1 MKKVNNMKS
10 VMSHDFS
17 RAPSINAPRS
27 SFDRSFG
34 HKTTFDAGLLIPF
47 YVDDVIPG
55 DTFNL
60 NSTIF
65 ARLNTPAFPVMDN
78 MYLDTHFFF
87 VPTRLIWDNARK
99 FYGEQQDPG
108 DSIDYTIP
116 TMNFGAVP
124 EGSVGDYFGLPAGES
139 IGPGKVSALYH
150 RAYKLIWNEWFRDQ
164 NLQDSLT
171 INKTDTA
178 DSDLTMMPLRRG
190 KRHDYFTSCLP

>member
-1 MKKVNNMKS
+1 MPSTMKKVNNMKS

-124 EGSVGDYFGLPAGES
+124 EGSVGDYFGLP
-139 IGPGKVSALYH
+139 
-150 RAYKLIWNEWFRDQ
+150 
-164 NLQDSLT
+164 
-171 INKTDTA
+171 
-178 DSDLTMMPLRRG
+178 M
-190 KRHDYFTSCLP
+190 